1 MPPVPAATVVGQLE
15 WRYATQKFDPAR
27 KIAPADWDALE
38 RALVLTPSSFGIQP
52 WAFIDVADPAIR
64 QKLLAASWNQAQ
76 VVEAPKVV
84 VFAAR
89 TGLSPEDAER
99 YIRRVL
105 DVRRVAPESLDGFKK
120 SLVKF
125 VSQPKEKY
133 DVDAWAVRQVYIALG
148 QFMTAAAMLGIDTC
162 PMEGISPSKYDETLG
177 LPARKLRTA
186 VVCCAGY
193 RASDDPDAA
202 LAKVRYERDEV
213 IVRV

>member
-1 MPPVPAATVVGQLE
+1 MPPVPAATVVSQLE
-15 WRYATQKFDPAR
+15 WRYATQKFDPAQA
-27 KIAPADWDALE
+27 IAPADWEALE

-52 WAFIDVADPAIR
+52 WAFVVVEDPAIR
-64 QKLLAASWNQAQ
+64 QQLVAASWGQTQ

-105 DVRRVAPESLDGFKK
+105 DVRRIAPESLDGFKK
-120 SLVKF
+120 SLVRF
-125 VSQPKEKY
+125 VSQPREKY

-162 PMEGISPSKYDETLG
+162 PMEGIAPAKYDEALR
-177 LPARKLRTA
+177 LPAKKLRTA

-193 RASDDPDAA
+193 RAKDDPDAA
-202 LAKVRYERDEV
+202 LAKVRFERDEV
-213 IVRV
+213 FIRV